1 MEFREIIR
9 KRCSC
14 RKFDGRPVEREA
26 LTAILE
32 AGRLAPTAK
41 NLQEQHIYVIESAEG
56 LAKVDSITPC
66 RYGAST
72 VIAVAFDR
80 RNVFTYPG
88 GKYDS
93 GAEDAA
99 IVATHL
105 MLAAEDEGIASCWVN
120 FFDPDEAAKALEL
133 PDNESLLMLLD
144 LGYAV
149 ERKSSSE
156 KGRKPLAETVSYL

>member
-88 GKYDS
+88 GKHDS

-99 IVATHL
+99 IVATHM

-144 LGYAV
+144 LGYAAG
-149 ERKSSSE
+149 RPSSAE